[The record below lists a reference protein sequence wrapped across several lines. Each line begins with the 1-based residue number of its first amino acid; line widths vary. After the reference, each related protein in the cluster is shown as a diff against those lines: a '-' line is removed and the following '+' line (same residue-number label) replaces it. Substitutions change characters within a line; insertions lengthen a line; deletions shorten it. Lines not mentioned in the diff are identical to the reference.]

1 MKFLLCLVLL
11 FVPITVFADTM
22 CVRDNTLVLSFGGGE
37 KKLSVGYHVDSA
49 VFWHDYDVGRM
60 YGEATCLSA
69 EESLGRVSGYGAF
82 YGVGEYENTLVSAEK
97 GLRGVDKNGNER
109 KYCWCR
115 LEHPVS
121 SAWVFFRGYN
131 SEKECADSCF
141 GSSWYNCG
149 QALLGSDKSV
159 RAGMFRSVGLK

>member
-1 MKFLLCLVLL
+1 MKIILCFAVL
-11 FVPITVFADTM
+11 FVPLVAVADTM
-22 CVRDNTLVLSFGGGE
+22 CVRDNTLVISFGGGE
-37 KKLSVGYHVDSA
+37 KKLSQGYSIDSA
-49 VFWHDYDVGRM
+49 IFWQDYDVGRM

-115 LEHPVS
+115 YTHPVA
-121 SAWVFFRGYN
+121 SAWVFNAENN
-131 SEKECADSCF
+131 SATDCASSCF
-141 GSSWYNCG
+141 SYDYFGSCAAMGRPGVRSG
-149 QALLGSDKSV
+149 AL
-159 RAGMFRSVGLK
+159 RSIGLIGK